1 MERQIREIAGEIK
14 FRKKKKGAKRVHI
27 VQSPFFGKH
36 FKDWMEEKKSDRI
49 SISARMHRVVGRST

>member
-49 SISARMHRVVGRST
+49 ST